1 MNKVS
6 IYWQGFKKSPVG
18 GTIRKLSP
26 QWMVNFLE
34 HYPLAVLASVV
45 YLAPSRK
52 IKVIGVTGTDGKTT
66 TVNMIY
72 QILKAAG
79 KKVSMISTINAYIGE
94 TAYETGFH
102 VTSPHPFTVQ
112 QLLKKAVQ
120 SGSEYI
126 VLEVTS
132 NGLDQFR
139 FWGIKFDIGVITN
152 ITHDHL
158 DYHKTWENYFQAKAK
173 LIKDV
178 RVAVL
183 NHDETHFERLRKL
196 TKGKVSSFGLTKESH
211 FNPHKFPVK
220 LKILGD
226 FNIQNA
232 LAASAACVNLGI
244 DSKVIKQ
251 ALSEFTPLTGRME
264 EISND
269 LGIRIFIDFA
279 HTPNALDKALRSLKK
294 LATGRLISVFGA
306 ASERDVLK
314 RPLMGELSAKT
325 ADITI
330 LTSEDPRNEDPD
342 KIIDQIVVGAKKGGG
357 REDENFFRE
366 PDREKAIKMGLKM
379 AKKGDLVAIFGK
391 GHEQSMNI
399 KGVETEWSDKEA
411 VIKSLDKADK

>member
-1 MNKVS
+1 MNRVS

-18 GTIRKLSP
+18 GTIRRLSP
-26 QWMVNFLE
+26 QWLVNILE
-34 HYPLAVLASVV
+34 HYPLAVLANII

-79 KKVSMISTINAYIGE
+79 KKVSMISTINAFIGD

-102 VTSPHPFTVQ
+102 ITSPHPFTVQ
-112 QLLKKAVQ
+112 QLIKKAVQ

-126 VLEVTS
+126 ILEVTS

-173 LIKDV
+173 LLKGV

-183 NHDETHFERLRKL
+183 NNDEAHFERLKKL
-196 TKGKVSSFGLTKESH
+196 SSGKIVAFGLTKQAN
-211 FNPHKFPVK
+211 FNPQKFPVK

-226 FNIQNA
+226 FNVQNA
-232 LAASAACVNLGI
+232 LAASAVAVNLGI
-244 DSKVIKQ
+244 DSKVIKT
-251 ALSEFTPLTGRME
+251 ALSNFSTLTGRME
-264 EISND
+264 EIPNN
-269 LGIRIFIDFA
+269 LGFRVFIDFA
-279 HTPNALDKALRSLKK
+279 HTPNSLDKALRNLKK
-294 LATGRLISVFGA
+294 LTKGKLIAVFGA
-306 ASERDVLK
+306 ASERDRLK
-314 RPLMGELSAKT
+314 RPLMGEVSAKT

-330 LTSEDPRNEDPD
+330 LTSEDPRNEDPH
-342 KIIDQIVVGAKKGGG
+342 KIIKEISQGAIKAGAM
-357 REDENFFRE
+357 EDVSLFKE
-366 PDREKAIKMGLKM
+366 PDREKAIKLALKM
-379 AKKGDLVAIFGK
+379 AQNGDAIAILGK
-391 GHEQSMNI
+391 GHEKSMNI
-399 KGVETEWSDKEA
+399 KGVETPWNDKEA
-411 VIKSLDKADK
+411 VEKTLKLG